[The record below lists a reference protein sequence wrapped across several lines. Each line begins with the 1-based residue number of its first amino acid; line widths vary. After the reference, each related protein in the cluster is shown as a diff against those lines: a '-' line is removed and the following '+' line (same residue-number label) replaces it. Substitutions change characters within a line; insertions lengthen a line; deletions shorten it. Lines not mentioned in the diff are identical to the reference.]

1 MKRRQAKKRNTNIKA
16 NKPAVQTKQKVE
28 NLEFTYFLNNRE
40 QFVELVKYNMSIAKI
55 IEAMNISN
63 STFYKWKNEH
73 PEVQEAINEGHDRQ
87 SEDIGTLAF
96 KALRDGLTDRVK
108 ILHKQKPL
116 PNGEI
121 VDYDEEVLIRSD
133 PKLALNIMQTNRPK
147 YYNKDKHEES
157 KMKLVEMK
165 ANAEAKDRENFEMSQ
180 DDIAAVKK
188 FNNILTDINRKGVNE
203 VDEYDEQNVISDDEF
218 EEYKNFED
226 KMKAKNEANKDE

>member
-16 NKPAVQTKQKVE
+16 NKPVVQTKQKVE
-28 NLEFTYFLNNRE
+28 NLDFTYFLNNRE
-40 QFVELVKYNMSIAKI
+40 QFIELVKSNISIAKI
-55 IEAMNISN
+55 IESMNISN

-157 KMKLVEMK
+157 KMKRVEMK
-165 ANAEAKDRENFEMSQ
+165 ANAEAKDRETFEMSK
-180 DDIAAVKK
+180 DDIEAAKK
-188 FNNILTDINRKGVNE
+188 LINIVTEINRKGVNE
-203 VDEYDEQNVISDDEF
+203 VDEYDDPNVISDDAF
-218 EEYKNFED
+218 AEYQNFED
-226 KMKAKNEANKDE
+226 KIKDKHEENKDE